1 MRRIMVVAALLSAA
15 LLSSCENEEKLSPPA
30 PLALTSEAMGR
41 YCGMNVLEH
50 PGPKGQ
56 IILDAQTREP
66 IWFSSARD
74 TLAFTMLPE
83 EPKDIAAIYVSDMAK
98 APSWEEP
105 GATNWI
111 DARRAFFVIDSTV
124 RGGMGTEE
132 AVPFSTREAAIEFAG
147 KNGGRIVTF
156 DEVPQDYILGSGD
169 ALRDSAAEQP
179 MDANAEGHDHG

>member
-1 MRRIMVVAALLSAA
+1 MRRIMVAAAILSTALL
-15 LLSSCENEEKLSPPA
+15 LGCEGEQKQIPPA

-56 IILDAQTREP
+56 IILDAHLREP

-111 DARRAFFVIDSTV
+111 NAKDAFFVIGSTV

-132 AVPFSTREAAIEFAG
+132 AVPFSTRAAATEFAG
-147 KNGGRIVTF
+147 KNGGRVVVF
-156 DEVPQDYILGSGD
+156 DEVPHDYILGSAGAEPD
-169 ALRDSAAEQP
+169 ASVNPPQTS
-179 MDANAEGHDHG
+179 M